1 MNQQNKDIPAYP
13 IKFQDQF
20 GQLIVLGGMSK
31 LELTALEL
39 LKATYQGKNFKDF
52 SNEDEKFA
60 VKCAFEMAEIF
71 CNYIENKAEKATK
84 IIS

>member
-13 IKFQDQF
+13 IKFNDQF

-39 LKATYQGKNFKDF
+39 LKATYQGKNFEDF
-52 SNEDEKFA
+52 STEDEVFSI
-60 VKCAFEMAEIF
+60 KCAFEMAEIF
-71 CNYIENKAEKATK
+71 CNYIENKAQKESK